1 MKITKQQLRRIIREA
16 ISNHHESKY
25 AKLTGTK
32 KEWDDTEAARAPF
45 FQEFDNEEENLNS
58 KSLSDQFYASSISP
72 TVTAEDSIET
82 LAAEFGLQRSDAL
95 LGAAMEL
102 EARDPELSY
111 IGRKGSMGAD
121 VYLRYDNTYT
131 VEAYG
136 ERHDGLDSQ
145 ELLDMLEQI

>member
-1 MKITKQQLRRIIREA
+1 MKVTRQQLRKFIRE
-16 ISNHHESKY
+16 SLGQSS
-25 AKLTGTK
+25 
-32 KEWDDTEAARAPF
+32 
-45 FQEFDNEEENLNS
+45 DNN
-58 KSLSDQFYASSISP
+58 
-72 TVTAEDSIET
+72 EDSIET
-82 LAAEFGLQRSDAL
+82 LAIELGLERSDAL

-111 IGRKGSMGAD
+111 VGRQGRMGPD

-136 ERHDGLDSQ
+136 ERYDGLDSQ

>member
-1 MKITKQQLRRIIREA
+1 MKITRRQLRRIIQEA
-16 ISNHHESKY
+16 IGHSS
-25 AKLTGTK
+25 
-32 KEWDDTEAARAPF
+32 
-45 FQEFDNEEENLNS
+45 DNN
-58 KSLSDQFYASSISP
+58 
-72 TVTAEDSIET
+72 EDSIET
-82 LAAEFGLQRSDAL
+82 LATELGLERSDAL

-111 IGRKGSMGAD
+111 VGRRGRMGAD